1 MPPIT
6 GSPSLFPLSHTPSS
20 NRSPYGFPAYALAR
34 IGGQWGLPRSLIYR
48 HEQVT
53 LSMPVRLG
61 LISPG
66 AAYVTTNF
74 YFTQKLPA
82 AHLLVMAYQQI

>member
-1 MPPIT
+1 IT
-6 GSPSLFPLSHTPSS
+6 GSHSLFPPSHTPSS

-34 IGGQWGLPRSLIYR
+34 TGGQWGLPRSLIYR
-48 HEQVT
+48 YEWIAP
-53 LSMPVRLG
+53 SIPVRLG

-66 AAYVTTNF
+66 ATHMTTNF